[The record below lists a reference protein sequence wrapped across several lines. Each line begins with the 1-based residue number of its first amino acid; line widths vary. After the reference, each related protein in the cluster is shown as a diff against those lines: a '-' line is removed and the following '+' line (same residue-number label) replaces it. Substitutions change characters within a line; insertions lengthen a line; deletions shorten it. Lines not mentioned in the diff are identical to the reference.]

1 MKQKKT
7 GTSASDVNIND
18 VGNPGTHLKHR
29 VVLELDDGEKISR
42 ARVADQLAIDRM
54 LLADQ
59 INASQHRAAEY
70 LLGVLLNAGVFVR
83 TVNFTAIRSTSKS
96 KDQYTHGLMRLR
108 DITKVLSE
116 EFSDR
121 DVSLVYDVLIRDIDL
136 IGADLAIF
144 GACLDTVDAA
154 MFSA

>member
-42 ARVADQLAIDRM
+42 ARVADQLASDRM

-59 INASQHRAAEY
+59 INQSQHRAAEY